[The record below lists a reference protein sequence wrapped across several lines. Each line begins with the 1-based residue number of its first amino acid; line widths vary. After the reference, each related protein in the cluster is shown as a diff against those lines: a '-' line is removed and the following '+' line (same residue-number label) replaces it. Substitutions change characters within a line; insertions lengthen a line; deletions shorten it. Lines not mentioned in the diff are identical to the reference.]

1 MGRTTL
7 DQLSK
12 LVKETDGTIWIP
24 AKYASFY
31 TGTWT
36 DTRVAAGDYCMRKTA
51 ADNAGQ
57 TVFYIGSHELG
68 KIGADPNTG
77 PSIPGGGKASDI
89 RGCQITSID
98 VVYQV
103 TTTTAL
109 DAHTY
114 DLHENTYANNVA
126 NAVVSTAGG
135 TLTGTLATAIQ
146 TNPYVTRITCG
157 TPFVIGGNTALRS
170 LVLEISWDAA
180 AATVLSYYGIFV
192 NVNYNL

>member
-7 DQLSK
+7 DQLSR

-51 ADNAGQ
+51 AANAGQ
-57 TVFYIGSHELG
+57 TVFYIGSGLLG

-77 PSIPGGGKASDI
+77 PGVPGGGKASDI
-89 RGCQITSID
+89 RGFQVTSID
-98 VVYQV
+98 VVYQI
-103 TTTTAL
+103 TTTNPL
-109 DAHTY
+109 NSHTY
-114 DLHENTYANNVA
+114 DIHENTYANNVA

-135 TLTGTLATAIQ
+135 TLTGTLATAVQ

-157 TPFVIGGNTALRS
+157 TPFIIGGNTALRS
-170 LVLEISWDAA
+170 VALEISWDAQ
-180 AATVLSYYGIFV
+180 ATMVLSYYGVFL
-192 NVNYNL
+192 NVNYNQ